1 MDDAYLQ
8 QFSRHVL
15 LDEIGIEG
23 QAVFRQS
30 HVVVVGAGGLGCPT
44 ALYLVA
50 AGVGKLTLVDDDI
63 VDLSNLQRQ
72 ILHTQASIGMPKV
85 VSAVQSLQLISSATD
100 LCAIQQRLDELAA
113 ADLFSQADLVIDCS
127 DNFPTRY
134 LVNRV
139 CQKLRT
145 PLVSG
150 SAIRFSGQLAV
161 FDFANTPSPC
171 YHCLFPDGDSVEELR
186 CAITGVFAPVTGV
199 IGTLLAGE
207 ALKVLVR
214 SAKLPANPNPN
225 AFGGFKPFLLRYDGL
240 TGNFSRSYFVSDPA
254 CLVCGNGT

>member
-8 QFSRHVL
+8 RFSRHIL
-15 LDEIGIEG
+15 LDEVGIEG
-23 QAVFRQS
+23 QAAFRQS

-50 AGVGKLTLVDDDI
+50 AGLGKLTLVDDDT

-72 ILHTQASIGMPKV
+72 ILHTDLRVGQAKV
-85 VSAVQSLQLISSATD
+85 SSAAEA
-100 LCAIQQRLDELAA
+100 LQAISGVTELNPLHTRLDMAMA
-113 ADLFSQADLVIDCS
+113 RQLFASADLVVDCS

-134 LVNRV
+134 LVNAV
-139 CQKLRT
+139 CQSLRK

-150 SAIRFSGQLAV
+150 SAIRFSGQIAV
-161 FDFANTPSPC
+161 FDFAHTPSPC

-186 CAITGVFAPVTGV
+186 CAVTGVFAPVTGV

-207 ALKVLVR
+207 VLKM
-214 SAKLPANPNPN
+214 
-225 AFGGFKPFLLRYDGL
+225 LLRNLNTGPSVVGLSDFLPFFLRFDGL
-240 TGNFSRSYFVSDPA
+240 RTLFSRTRIVADPT
-254 CLVCGNGT
+254 CPVCH